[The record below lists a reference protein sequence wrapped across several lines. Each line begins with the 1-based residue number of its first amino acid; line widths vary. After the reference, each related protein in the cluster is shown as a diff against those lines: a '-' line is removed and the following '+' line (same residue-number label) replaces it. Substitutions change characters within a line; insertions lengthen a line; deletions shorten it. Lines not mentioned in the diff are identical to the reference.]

1 MEKKQTMEFKQE
13 LQDLKAYKEDRQYI
27 ADQVLNNQKLFPVL
41 LRYCFSNN
49 PKLDKPAFWVLEYVC
64 KAKLSWIH
72 PYVKDFIKQ
81 LTQLENK
88 SSKRCCARI
97 CMQLCQQY
105 FIYQDKRTI
114 KALTRSDLEKMTA
127 VSFDWLI
134 NDEKVATKA
143 YAMESLHL
151 LGKAFKWI
159 HPELKVILHRGI
171 PDHTMA
177 YSSRAKH
184 ILNKI

>member
-1 MEKKQTMEFKQE
+1 MEFKQ
-13 LQDLKAYKEDRQYI
+13 QIQVLKAYKADRQHL
-27 ADQVLNNQKLFPVL
+27 ADQVLSNKELFPL
-41 LRYCFSNN
+41 LIDYCFSGD
-49 PKLDKPAFWVLEYVC
+49 PELDKRSCWVLEYVC
-64 KAKLSWIH
+64 IAKLSWLH
-72 PYVKDFIKQ
+72 PYLKTFIKQ
-81 LTQLENK
+81 LPVLSNK

-105 FIYQDKRTI
+105 FVHKDQATVKTVSSI
-114 KALTRSDLEKMTA
+114 DLEKLTE
-127 VSFDWLI
+127 VNFDWLI
-134 NDEKVATKA
+134 HPEKVATKA

-151 LGKAFKWI
+151 LGRAFKWI

-177 YSSRAKH
+177 YTARARH